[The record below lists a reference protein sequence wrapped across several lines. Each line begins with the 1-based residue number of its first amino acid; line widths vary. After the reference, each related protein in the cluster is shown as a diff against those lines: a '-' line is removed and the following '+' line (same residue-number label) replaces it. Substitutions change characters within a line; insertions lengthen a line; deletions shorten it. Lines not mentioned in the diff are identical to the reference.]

1 MALVNVLLL
10 TLSLCKVIFA
20 VVIKYTLQC
29 VVAEKIVLNTRSS
42 KMYVNWRPF
51 SQSWWRSEAGHC
63 WCCRTCR

>member
-42 KMYVNWRPF
+42 KMYVN
-51 SQSWWRSEAGHC
+51 
-63 WCCRTCR
+63 